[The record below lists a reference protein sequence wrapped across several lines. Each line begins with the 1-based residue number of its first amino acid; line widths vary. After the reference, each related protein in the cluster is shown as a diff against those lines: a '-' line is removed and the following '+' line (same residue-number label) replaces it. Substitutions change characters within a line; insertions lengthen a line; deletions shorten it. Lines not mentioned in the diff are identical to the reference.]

1 MSTHDDAFIA
11 EAKSL
16 DYTFRAKAGTK
27 PTWTPRWGFVTDEPR
42 FDPRFKIGGQ
52 FGGWFYGVRA
62 YACAAVAIATAMPA
76 AAQDRGE
83 TITPHFEQAIPNIPG
98 KSLVAL
104 VVDYAPGGASP
115 SHTHAKSA
123 FIFAYVLSGEI
134 ESQVNDGPKRV
145 YRAGESWYETPGSIH
160 RVSRNASKTEPAK
173 LLAVFV
179 VDTDDKNL
187 TTPVKE

>member
-1 MSTHDDAFIA
+1 M
-11 EAKSL
+11 
-16 DYTFRAKAGTK
+16 
-27 PTWTPRWGFVTDEPR
+27 
-42 FDPRFKIGGQ
+42 Q
-52 FGGWFYGVRA
+52 FGKLKRRHFFMRVIHTKQRRTGMMNIRSFIGV
-62 YACAAVAIATAMPA
+62 ACAVVAIATAMPA

-115 SHTHAKSA
+115 SRTHAKSA
-123 FIFAYVLSGEI
+123 FIFAYVQSGEI

-187 TTPVKE
+187 TTPVSE